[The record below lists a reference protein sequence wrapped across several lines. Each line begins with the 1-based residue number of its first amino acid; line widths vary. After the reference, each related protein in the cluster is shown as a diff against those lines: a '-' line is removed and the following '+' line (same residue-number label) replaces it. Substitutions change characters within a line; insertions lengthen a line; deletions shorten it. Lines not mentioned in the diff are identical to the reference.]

1 MPKINWNKIDY
12 IDYIEVAKIEIG
24 QLPKG
29 VCISTMCATAKLGT
43 ILNGEYIKKYLPL
56 DINDIITVKENPEKI
71 RTLIPPKKKRRSKKK
86 VVKIK
91 KKSNHFYNQT
101 TIVVRI
107 TNGPTDDLKSEPRIN
122 IKLFNNGSIQMSGCK
137 SINGINIVLNK
148 IIIKLKE
155 IKGIKND
162 TTITQIKFIESPEKI
177 GIYKFKV
184 DMINSNYQVNL
195 VINREKF
202 YNLLLKKKIRS
213 SYEPCIRAC
222 VIVKYVPKEHNEAEK
237 DVSIF
242 VFEKGNIIITG
253 AKRKSHILSSY
264 DYINNIIMDHS
275 HEIEKT
281 DLDKIIMNSEFKHL
295 ME

>member
-222 VIVKYVPKEHNEAEK
+222 VIVKYVPKEHNKAEK